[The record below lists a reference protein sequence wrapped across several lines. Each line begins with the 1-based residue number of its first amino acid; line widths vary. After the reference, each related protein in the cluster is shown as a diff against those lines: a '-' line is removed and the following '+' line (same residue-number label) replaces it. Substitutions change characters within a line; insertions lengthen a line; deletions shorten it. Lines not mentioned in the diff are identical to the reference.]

1 MRPLFLL
8 LSVILSAF
16 CGSTHATEKPNI
28 VFILADD
35 LGYGD
40 LGCYGQKT
48 LATPNLD
55 RMAAEGMRFTRHY
68 AGLTVC
74 APSRCVL
81 MTGKHT
87 GHAVLRTNYDT
98 PMPDGTRTLASVLQ
112 SAGYATGAFGKW
124 GIGDVIP
131 EDDPLRK
138 GFDTFYGY
146 VDMYHAHNF
155 FPPFMIRDG
164 KREPL
169 RNTII
174 PGSDGTFAPGRG
186 NGVAQ
191 EKIDYA
197 PTLVVGEA
205 LKFIEAKA
213 KEPFFLYLAL
223 NTPHANN
230 ESGKGDFK
238 RGMEVPDYGPFA
250 DRDWP
255 DHEKGFARMM
265 HDIDLTAARVMEKLR
280 QLGIAE
286 NTLVI
291 FTSDNGPHQEGGH
304 EVDFFD
310 SNGPLKGRKRDL
322 YEGGL
327 RVPMIAWWPGKVPAG
342 AVSDHLSGFQDWMP
356 TFAEIAE
363 IDAPKN
369 DGLSLLPTL
378 QGRAE
383 AQSRHDYLYWE
394 FYEGGGKQ
402 AIVTDRWKAVRLNW
416 NEHPDAPLELYD
428 LQTDSDE
435 AHDIAAQHPD
445 IVNTMLTRLAESH
458 TPHTGVP
465 LSPKDRA
472 ARKK

>member
-1 MRPLFLL
+1 
-8 LSVILSAF
+8 
-16 CGSTHATEKPNI
+16 
-28 VFILADD
+28 
-35 LGYGD
+35 
-40 LGCYGQKT
+40 
-48 LATPNLD
+48 
-55 RMAAEGMRFTRHY
+55 MARGRSPACF
-68 AGLTVC
+68 
-74 APSRCVL
+74 S
-81 MTGKHT
+81 
-87 GHAVLRTNYDT
+87 
-98 PMPDGTRTLASVLQ
+98 

-197 PTLVVGEA
+197 PALIVDEA

-230 ESGKGDFK
+230 EGGKGDFQ
-238 RGMEVPDYGPFA
+238 RGMEVPDYVPFA

-265 HDIDLTAARVMEKLR
+265 HDVDLTAARVMEKLR

-310 SNGPLKGRKRDL
+310 SNGPLRGRKRDL
-322 YEGGL
+322 YEGGI

-356 TFAEIAE
+356 TFAELAGVE
-363 IDAPKN
+363 APKN

-378 QGRAE
+378 QGPHGRRSHATTTFTSSSTK
-383 AQSRHDYLYWE
+383 AAASKPSSPTA
-394 FYEGGGKQ
+394 GKPC
-402 AIVTDRWKAVRLNW
+402 A
-416 NEHPDAPLELYD
+416 
-428 LQTDSDE
+428 
-435 AHDIAAQHPD
+435 
-445 IVNTMLTRLAESH
+445 
-458 TPHTGVP
+458 
-465 LSPKDRA
+465 
-472 ARKK
+472 